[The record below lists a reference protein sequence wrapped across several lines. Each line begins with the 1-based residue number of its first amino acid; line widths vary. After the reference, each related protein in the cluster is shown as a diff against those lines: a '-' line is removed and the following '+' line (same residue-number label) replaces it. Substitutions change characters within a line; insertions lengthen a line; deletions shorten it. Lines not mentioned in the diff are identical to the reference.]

1 MLMTLGLRYLSIIRC
16 YRLDNR
22 TIAMKLELMTD
33 DDQIQL
39 GKNQK
44 LNEWRLNYQFDSWM

>member
-22 TIAMKLELMTD
+22 TIAMKLELMAD
-33 DDQIQL
+33 DHQIQL

>member
-22 TIAMKLELMTD
+22 TIAMKLELMAD
-33 DDQIQL
+33 DHQIQL

-44 LNEWRLNYQFDSWM
+44 LNEWRLNYQFDSLM